1 MNIDPEKEALILHEY
16 LTNKGCTI
24 SDVSSIL
31 QLDEKIVRKVVLK
44 YISNLNIGD
53 EDIS

>member
-1 MNIDPEKEALILHEY
+1 MNVNPEKEALILHEY
-16 LTNKGCTI
+16 LTKGFTI

-31 QLDEKIVRKVVLK
+31 QLDEKTVRRVVFK
-44 YISNLNIGD
+44 YTSNLNIGD